1 MNANFC
7 KPCAIDME
15 TKERQLKQITGE
27 ILQGKEDHQNY
38 KCTHIHPIEILGMT
52 NSITFII

>member
-1 MNANFC
+1 M
-7 KPCAIDME
+7 
-15 TKERQLKQITGE
+15 GE

-52 NSITFII
+52 IKLK